1 MKYLIRL
8 ADLSKVNLDD
18 DAIQYITDS
27 MANSMLIKIEYEN
40 SGWRTVQPYG
50 WNNSKDNN
58 LLIMCYKQDG
68 SVRSYRWDRIIQLFI
83 DDSLMNPE
91 TGNDLQ
97 ELNEDNKS
105 NPEDYI
111 IPYLPET
118 EEILELSESEEGE
131 DDPFNEAVETLSDG
145 LDDETNYVAEHEE
158 ELKDKINDKQKDENE
173 LNDDVD
179 FNLDND
185 NELNNENEE
194 EGSSED
200 EEKKS
205 KSNE

>member
-158 ELKDKINDKQKDENE
+158 ELKDKINNKQKDENG

>member
-158 ELKDKINDKQKDENE
+158 ELKDKINDKQKDDNE

>member
-185 NELNNENEE
+185 SELNNENEE

>member
-158 ELKDKINDKQKDENE
+158 ELKDKNNNKQKDGNE